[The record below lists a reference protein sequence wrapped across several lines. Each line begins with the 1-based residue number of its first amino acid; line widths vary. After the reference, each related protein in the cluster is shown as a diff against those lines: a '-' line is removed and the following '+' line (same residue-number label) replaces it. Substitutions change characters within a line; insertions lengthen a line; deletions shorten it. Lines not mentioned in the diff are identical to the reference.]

1 MKIWAFAGIL
11 TGLVVASLAVKR
23 CITKPAPVEKEPS
36 REESKYC
43 IDELIMSQDN

>member
-1 MKIWAFAGIL
+1 MKLWAFAGIL
-11 TGLVVASLAVKR
+11 TGLVFATLAVKK
-23 CITKPAPVEKEPS
+23 CIARPAPVEKEPS